1 MRKLLLAATAIAV
14 VGAATPAL
22 ADCNEDLQALNEKI
36 SSEDSNY
43 RVVLTGDMANDVRTL
58 RSAARIFSA
67 NNMESACEDTVAS
80 IDDLI
85 DQRREAVEKEGMTM
99 GSWSEQEVE
108 RLKGAVPIAQ
118 RSKALHA
125 ADVVGADV
133 RNMQNDNLGE
143 IQDVVMDPQSGE
155 MSYAIL
161 AHGGF
166 LGLGEKQIAVP
177 WQQLKVTD
185 STESPVFVL
194 NISNEALD
202 DAPSFDRDS
211 WGEIDNNEW
220 RQSNDLFYQKHSN

>member
-1 MRKLLLAATAIAV
+1 MRKLLLAATAITI
-14 VGAATPAL
+14 VGTAGPAL

-36 SSEDSNY
+36 SSEDGNY
-43 RVVLTGDMANDVRTL
+43 RVALTGAASNDVRTL
-58 RSAARIFSA
+58 RSAARIFAA
-67 NNMESACEDTVAS
+67 NGMEDACEETVAS
-80 IDDLI
+80 IDELI
-85 DQRREAVEKEGMTM
+85 EQRREKVEGEGLTI

-108 RLKGAVPIAQ
+108 RLKGAVPVTQ

-133 RNMQNDNLGE
+133 RNMQNEDLGE

-185 STESPVFVL
+185 SAETPVFVL
-194 NISNEALD
+194 NISDETLD
-202 DAPSFDRDS
+202 EAPSFDRDS
-211 WGEIDNNEW
+211 WAEIDNTEW
-220 RQSNDLFYQKHSN
+220 RRSNDHFYQQHTK